1 MAVKAGRGRRI
12 GVLLV
17 AVGLL
22 ALASAPAALGADRL
36 YWGNGG
42 NTTIS
47 YANLDGSG
55 GGHDLDLSG
64 SDPNSPRGVAIDSA
78 AGRIYWA
85 NQGNNTISYA
95 NLDGSG
101 GGGQLN
107 ITGTLPNKPHGLA
120 IDPAAGKIYFAND
133 DGTISYAN
141 LDGSGGGQLD
151 ITGATPVSPYGAA
164 IDTAAGKIYWANLD
178 ANTISYANLD
188 GSGGGGE
195 LDISGSHPNEP
206 HGLVL
211 DTAAGKLYWANIG
224 NTISYAN
231 LDGSGG
237 GGELNLAGATE
248 RGAVGLGIDPTT
260 GRIYWGNLGGDNLS
274 YVNLDGSGGG
284 GLFNASPVTPSDPRF
299 VALLRAP
306 SGTGAPQITG
316 GSSPNAVLSC
326 SQGEWAPDALG
337 SFFYRAPQ
345 SFVYQWTRNGS
356 EINGASEAS
365 YTASL
370 SGDYRCRV
378 TATNAAG
385 STSQTSDPNMVA
397 ASPPDTMLTRAKM
410 NPARHK
416 VRFEFQGTG
425 EVTGFKCTLER
436 PQGPTSVKRCDS
448 PRIYRHLQPGQYLFE
463 VHAFG
468 PGGRDPTPTEK
479 QLTIQ

>member
-1 MAVKAGRGRRI
+1 MAVKAGRGRRM

-284 GLFNASPVTPSDPRF
+284 GLFNTSPVTPSDPRF

-306 SGTGAPQITG
+306 SATGAPQITG

-345 SFVYQWTRNGS
+345 SFVYQWTRNGVRDQRRD
-356 EINGASEAS
+356 GGVVRRF
-365 YTASL
+365 SL
-370 SGDYRCRV
+370 RRLPLPGDGDQRGGLHLPDERPEHGRREPSRHD
-378 TATNAAG
+378 A
-385 STSQTSDPNMVA
+385 DPGEDE
-397 ASPPDTMLTRAKM
+397 SR
-410 NPARHK
+410 PA
-416 VRFEFQGTG
+416 QG
-425 EVTGFKCTLER
+425 EVRVPGDWRGLGLQMHAGAPAGAHLRQTL
-436 PQGPTSVKRCDS
+436 
-448 PRIYRHLQPGQYLFE
+448 
-463 VHAFG
+463 
-468 PGGRDPTPTEK
+468 
-479 QLTIQ
+479 